1 MERGD
6 DQARRSHL
14 DGRPS
19 ALGVDPKLLN
29 NGLHSGQPK
38 VTFTESLYRKIL
50 VRRPVKNFVSFSA
63 RNGIAPSKEMQIES
77 MDEHLRNGLWNAF
90 LPILKVHTGYV
101 LLHDIWIEFFKQPID
116 RLPRSSNDRRAMFR
130 DDFFGSEWNKV
141 YDLIEFVCAHD
152 MSNLKRN
159 KPKSYISDILLS
171 DHIDA
176 SEFVKKCNSVLERE
190 TSAWRI
196 VNGIVTK
203 ITSSVEINAVET
215 AAHSSVDAVNQ
226 HLSQAMR
233 HLSNRRNPDYRNSI
247 KESISAVEA
256 VCARITKQNAPV
268 LSKSLTQIEKDH
280 NISFPPTLKISLE
293 KLYAYTSSE
302 SGIRHAGIRDSEVTS
317 NLAQFFLVT
326 CSAFVN
332 YLISVGLPRESDKS
346 R

>member
-1 MERGD
+1 MVIPDTIWALERSRNSWSVATIRHAD
-6 DQARRSHL
+6 HTWTDAQARW
-14 DGRPS
+14 
-19 ALGVDPKLLN
+19 GVDPKLLN

-190 TSAWRI
+190 TL
-196 VNGIVTK
+196 
-203 ITSSVEINAVET
+203 SVA
-215 AAHSSVDAVNQ
+215 D
-226 HLSQAMR
+226 SQR
-233 HLSNRRNPDYRNSI
+233 H
-247 KESISAVEA
+247 
-256 VCARITKQNAPV
+256 
-268 LSKSLTQIEKDH
+268 
-280 NISFPPTLKISLE
+280 
-293 KLYAYTSSE
+293 
-302 SGIRHAGIRDSEVTS
+302 RDK
-317 NLAQFFLVT
+317 
-326 CSAFVN
+326 N
-332 YLISVGLPRESDKS
+332 YL
-346 R
+346 